1 MTTCERAAIAVSMEY
16 KVPYMDKFGVIA
28 EAKGEG
34 IGSAIFHEMKKRIS
48 RDFLVALNQIIQ
60 SINSTFPWQMDIKKQ
75 ESGIFSGW
83 ELMTTAN

>member
-34 IGSAIFHEMKKRIS
+34 IGSAIFHEMKK
-48 RDFLVALNQIIQ
+48 
-60 SINSTFPWQMDIKKQ
+60 
-75 ESGIFSGW
+75 E
-83 ELMTTAN
+83 

>member
-34 IGSAIFHEMKKRIS
+34 IGSAIFHEMKKN
-48 RDFLVALNQIIQ
+48 FLRFFGALNQIIQ

-83 ELMTTAN
+83 ELMTIAN